1 MAAKLNVV
9 TKAEPLVVERAFD
22 APVAVVWKALTDKD
36 DIKQW
41 SFDIAEFAPKV
52 GFEFQ
57 FYGGDEGV
65 K

>member
-41 SFDIAEFAPKV
+41 SFDIPEFAPVV
-52 GFEFQ
+52 GFE
-57 FYGGDEGV
+57 
-65 K
+65 